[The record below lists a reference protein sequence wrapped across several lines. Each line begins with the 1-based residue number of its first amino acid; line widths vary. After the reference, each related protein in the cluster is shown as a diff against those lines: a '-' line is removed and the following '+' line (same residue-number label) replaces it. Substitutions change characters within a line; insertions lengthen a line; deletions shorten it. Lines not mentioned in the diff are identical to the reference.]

1 MIPIPKLELQKKFA
15 DFVRQ
20 IDKSKFLIKRQI
32 ELLEELLNKKMDEY
46 FK

>member
-1 MIPIPKLELQKKFA
+1 MRLFHFDLQNEFSLFA
-15 DFVRQ
+15 QQ

-32 ELLEELLNKKMDEY
+32 ELLEELLTKKMDEY